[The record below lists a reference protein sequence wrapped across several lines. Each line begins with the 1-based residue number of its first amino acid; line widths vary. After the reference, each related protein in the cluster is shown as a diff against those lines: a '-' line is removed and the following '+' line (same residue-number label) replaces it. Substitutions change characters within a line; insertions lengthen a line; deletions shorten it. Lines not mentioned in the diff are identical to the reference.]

1 VQKYFNFK
9 IEAMFKSFVEY
20 IKGAYEELT
29 KHVVWPKWDEVYR
42 MTIVVAVFS
51 AIFSI
56 FIALVDYVFRTF
68 LQAYYKLIKS

>member
-1 VQKYFNFK
+1 MLKQF
-9 IEAMFKSFVEY
+9 IEYV
-20 IKGAYEELT
+20 KGAYEELT
-29 KHVVWPKWDEVYR
+29 NHVVWPKWDEVYK

-56 FIALVDYVFRTF
+56 FIAAVDYVFRYV

>member
-1 VQKYFNFK
+1 
-9 IEAMFKSFVEY
+9 MFKSLIEY
-20 IKGAYEELT
+20 VKGAYHELIN
-29 KHVVWPKWDEVYR
+29 HVVWPKWDEVYK

-56 FIALVDYVFRTF
+56 FIAIVDYIFRTF